1 MAKSKRQKKSH
12 AIYKQEGRREKN
24 KARKIAK
31 QLKMQAKKAVKLERR
46 AIRALE
52 AAVTVS
58 EEASSR

>member
-46 AIRALE
+46 AIRV
-52 AAVTVS
+52 AAETIQV
-58 EEASSR
+58 